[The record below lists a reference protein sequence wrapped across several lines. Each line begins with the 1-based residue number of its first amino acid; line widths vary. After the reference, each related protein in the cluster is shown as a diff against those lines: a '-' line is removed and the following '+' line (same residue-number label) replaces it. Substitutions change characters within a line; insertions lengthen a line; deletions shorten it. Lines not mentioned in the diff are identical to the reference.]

1 MAATRRYQSLRSFDN
16 LPELP
21 SGYPLMFAIALT
33 PPLWYAVMDKRV
45 VDWADGDFSRLNV
58 LPPRLASLS
67 NRYAPV

>member
-1 MAATRRYQSLRSFDN
+1 
-16 LPELP
+16 
-21 SGYPLMFAIALT
+21 MFAIALT

-58 LPPRLASLS
+58 LPSRLASLS